1 MDPMAGEG
9 AGVRIQSTV
18 PVAGGSLGETERLGT
33 VVVLVRDTG
42 TGHLVYRARG
52 LESWR
57 VATTLLG
64 GLGECRRVEWG

>member
-1 MDPMAGEG
+1 MDPMAGDG

-52 LESWR
+52 LE
-57 VATTLLG
+57 A
-64 GLGECRRVEWG
+64 